1 MCDTCGC
8 KRAEDITLR
17 KYPVKVVSY
26 SVNVHKD
33 DYEQGEIGDAVHYWR
48 VDEDDL
54 DFDTK
59 AENEEELLQILNY
72 LIRYEIRGKVPKHG
86 KDNFGFEISNNFI
99 YKAYTDVHATYEE
112 GQGMGLYTYPTEY
125 QKEAWKRGEQEL
137 YSLGFTFDIEDV
149 DDFYAERFDAPQATI
164 DTQWAMKMIQSQY
177 DNVGI
182 DKVLSIREDFEG
194 DLFITILLT
203 NGNRQQLIIEKSQ
216 IGMIYD
222 EDKGEYVRM
231 GAEEQTMY
239 RLTLDDWP
247 LRVHVDGCPLAKKGG
262 WDKTYTADE
271 VAQESYIILYE
282 HESLPQFEGNTFGDL
297 RKASSGLIVPCN
309 CTINEMK
316 VLKELDPATFTREPD
331 ETQEH
336 WGAEG
341 FSAENLSFKERVE
354 KMIDVASPKFEGI
367 KGLGKRI
374 GAKQGKKLDYKIQGI
389 LPKAKGVSSY
399 RRNIETPKWY
409 KGIQLGLMTGLAGF
423 ITYKLATDNSK
434 EE

>member
-8 KRAEDITLR
+8 KGAEDITLH
-17 KYPVKVVSY
+17 KYPVKVISY
-26 SVNVHKD
+26 SVDVHED
-33 DYEQGEIGDAVHYWR
+33 DYEQGEIGDSVHYWR
-48 VDEDDL
+48 VDENDL

-59 AENEEELLQILNY
+59 AENEEELLQILNSI
-72 LIRYEIRGKVPKHG
+72 IRFEIGGKVPKHG
-86 KDNFGFEISNNFI
+86 KNNFGFELG
-99 YKAYTDVHATYEE
+99 KAYTDVHATYEE
-112 GQGMGLYTYPTEY
+112 GQGMGLYDYPTEY
-125 QKEAWKRGEQEL
+125 EKKAWKRGEQEL
-137 YSLGFTFDIEDV
+137 FSLGFIFNIEPV

-182 DKVLSIREDFEG
+182 DRVLSIREDFEG

-231 GAEEQTMY
+231 GGEGFDAEMIIDTDKYEGYDNWEGTKVNMANRANVLLIADAPKILNAYKRLLAENRRLYERMNLAEE
-239 RLTLDDWP
+239 
-247 LRVHVDGCPLAKKGG
+247 
-262 WDKTYTADE
+262 
-271 VAQESYIILYE
+271 YIINPERWVSY
-282 HESLPQFEGNTFGDL
+282 SFEVLDKNLGENEEYMMD
-297 RKASSGLIVPCN
+297 GLK
-309 CTINEMK
+309 TGHKFSYRDEM
-316 VLKELDPATFTREPD
+316 
-331 ETQEH
+331 
-336 WGAEG
+336 GAEG
-341 FSAENLSFKERVE
+341 FSAENLSFKERIE
-354 KMIDVASPKFEGI
+354 KMIDVASPKFKGI
-367 KGLGKRI
+367 KGFGKKI

-423 ITYKLATDNSK
+423 ITYKLATDDSK